1 MLIQEIADVNLE
13 SRNIEFKG
21 IIEEGPDNK
30 GKSKEIVWLKT
41 LTAFANT
48 EGGTLYVGVEDKSH
62 KVVASDHETA
72 DRIVLMVHRQL
83 RNKVTP
89 LINYDISAIPVPD
102 TSPSRYI
109 IKIDVKKSSS
119 LPVMLHQDG
128 LLGIYVRNFGRTD
141 IATPEQIRDMI
152 LMSEEIP
159 YDQPFTNEIFDPS
172 KYKKFQ
178 KIVEAGGIQFNEKVL
193 ISRAFISTE
202 KRLSKGALLFADD
215 YDGEETKAVAT
226 LWPGLTKGDD
236 IVLASE
242 EYRGNL
248 LEIIERCVAFVRN
261 HSANGF
267 KKEDIGQSSFIAFPV
282 RSVTE
287 GIVNAVGHRN
297 YFMFGTQI
305 EVNIF
310 RDRLEITS
318 PGSLIGV
325 RELKKEKNISAIIP
339 RRRNSVI
346 CAALEM
352 CRYMEEKGSGFDKIA
367 EDYSPYED
375 RYQPYITSDAFSFTL
390 MLPDLTYRLGITDEG
405 LPEIY
410 TEGIT
415 TGKNDL
421 KILAYCYRSS
431 HSAKEIAEYIGI
443 TASTYFRTNTLGRLC
458 REGYLLE
465 AKGNNSSVFHSNQEK
480 VKLKL

>member
-1 MLIQEIADVNLE
+1 MLIQEIANVNLE
-13 SRNIEFKG
+13 SKNIEFKG
-21 IIEEGPDNK
+21 IIEEGTDRK
-30 GKSKEIVWLKT
+30 GKSKEIGWLKT

-48 EGGTLYVGVEDKSH
+48 EGGVLYVGVEDNSH
-62 KVVASDHETA
+62 KVVALDHETA
-72 DRIVLMVHRQL
+72 DKIVLMVHRQL
-83 RNKVTP
+83 RSKVTP
-89 LINYDISAIPVPD
+89 LINYEISAIPVPGI
-102 TSPSRYI
+102 SPSRYVL
-109 IKIDVKKSSS
+109 KIDVKKSSN

-128 LLGIYVRNFGRTD
+128 LLGIYVRIFGRTD
-141 IATPEQIRDMI
+141 IASPEQVRDMVI
-152 LMSEEIP
+152 MSEEIP
-159 YDQPFTNEIFDPS
+159 YDRPFTEEEFDPG
-172 KYKKFQ
+172 KFKKL
-178 KIVEAGGIQFNEKVL
+178 KKTIEAGGNQFNEKAL
-193 ISRAFISTE
+193 ISRSFMSSN
-202 KRLSKGALLFADD
+202 RYLSKGALLFEDD
-215 YDGEETKAVAT
+215 CNCEETHAVAT

-242 EYRGNL
+242 EYNGNL
-248 LEIIERCVAFVRN
+248 LDVIEKCAAFVRN

-267 KKEDIGQSSFIAFPV
+267 KKEDLGQSDFIAFPA

-318 PGSLIGV
+318 PGSLMGGK
-325 RELKKEKNISAIIP
+325 ELRKEKNISAIIP
-339 RRRNSVI
+339 RRRNNVI
-346 CAALEM
+346 CAILEM

-367 EDYSPYED
+367 EDYSPYAD
-375 RYQPYITSDAFSFTL
+375 RYQPYITSDASSFTL
-390 MLPDLTYRLGITDEG
+390 TLPDLTYRFGISDD
-405 LPEIY
+405 LIPEIY

-421 KILAYCYRSS
+421 KILAYCYQSA

-458 REGYLLE
+458 ENGYLLE
-465 AKGNNSSVFHSNQEK
+465 SKGNGSSVFRSNQEK
-480 VKLKL
+480 VKLKH

>member
-89 LINYDISAIPVPD
+89 QINYDISAIPVPD

-159 YDQPFTNEIFDPS
+159 YDQPFTKEIFDPS

-267 KKEDIGQSSFIAFPV
+267 KKEDI
-282 RSVTE
+282 
-287 GIVNAVGHRN
+287 
-297 YFMFGTQI
+297 
-305 EVNIF
+305 
-310 RDRLEITS
+310 
-318 PGSLIGV
+318 
-325 RELKKEKNISAIIP
+325 
-339 RRRNSVI
+339 
-346 CAALEM
+346 
-352 CRYMEEKGSGFDKIA
+352 
-367 EDYSPYED
+367 
-375 RYQPYITSDAFSFTL
+375 
-390 MLPDLTYRLGITDEG
+390 
-405 LPEIY
+405 
-410 TEGIT
+410 
-415 TGKNDL
+415 
-421 KILAYCYRSS
+421 
-431 HSAKEIAEYIGI
+431 
-443 TASTYFRTNTLGRLC
+443 
-458 REGYLLE
+458 
-465 AKGNNSSVFHSNQEK
+465 
-480 VKLKL
+480 